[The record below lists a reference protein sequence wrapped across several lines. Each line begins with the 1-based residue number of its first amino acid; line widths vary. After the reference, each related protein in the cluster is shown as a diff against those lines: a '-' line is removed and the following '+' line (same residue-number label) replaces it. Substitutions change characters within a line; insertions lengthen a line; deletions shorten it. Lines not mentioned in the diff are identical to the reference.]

1 MIQNDWDEILASE
14 WTKDYFKTLTET
26 IKKEYQTHT
35 CYPPIHHVFD
45 SFRLTPYHQCK
56 VVILGQDPYHQPNQA
71 MGLCFSVPTGVAF
84 PPSLANI
91 LQEYSSD
98 LNYSLPQ
105 SGDLSSW
112 GRQGVLLLN
121 SILSVRQNQPLSHQ
135 RFGWETFTDEVIAK
149 LNEKTTPVV
158 FVLWGQQ
165 ARSKKSLIT
174 NPWHFI
180 IENVHPSPLSAYR
193 GFLGSKPFS
202 TINKLLKQSH
212 QTEIDFHLT

>member
-1 MIQNDWDEILASE
+1 
-14 WTKDYFKTLTET
+14 
-26 IKKEYQTHT
+26 
-35 CYPPIHHVFD
+35 
-45 SFRLTPYHQCK
+45 
-56 VVILGQDPYHQPNQA
+56 

-98 LNYSLPQ
+98 LNYPIPQ

-135 RFGWETFTDEVIAK
+135 RYGWETFTDEVIAK
-149 LNEKTTPVV
+149 LNEKTTPLV
-158 FVLWGQQ
+158 FVLWGQH
-165 ARSKKSLIT
+165 AKSKKSLIT